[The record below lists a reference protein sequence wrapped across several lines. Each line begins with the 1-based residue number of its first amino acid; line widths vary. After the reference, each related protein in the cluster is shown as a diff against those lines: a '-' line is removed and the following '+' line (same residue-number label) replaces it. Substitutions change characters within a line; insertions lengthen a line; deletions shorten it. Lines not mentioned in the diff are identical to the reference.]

1 MHFHANRTKEI
12 FHDARQSG
20 AALPKR
26 VRQSGIPRRRGA
38 CVAGALRR
46 AGFLNEKTFLLK
58 IPMKILTYVLAA
70 FAVMIQAASVSL
82 AETAKNGGEAQS
94 SSGAEIQEHEK
105 PLSAEEIA
113 YLEYQE
119 EIDRE
124 AVENARNIRVHLRD
138 IMQVVH
144 GISPSA
150 AKFLAQKYMGIM
162 LIQYVVSLLI
172 LLATFIVAKYLL
184 RYMLTRLH
192 GLCTRSKSDGLAGML
207 IAKVQTPANMF
218 AWVIGIY
225 FALVFLIR
233 DEDAIALTT
242 RAVGVLFWLSVF
254 WTVMIICD
262 ILFSVA
268 ARKYSAKSASATVNL
283 LDFLKRVTKC
293 FIIMVALLS
302 ILNNCGVNVNTII
315 ASLGIGG
322 MALAFA
328 SQDTIANF
336 FGSVSII
343 IDRPFIVGDWV
354 KTAQCEGHIE
364 TIGFRSTRIRTF
376 SKTIVTIPNSILAK
390 DSVENFSKMPVRKVL
405 QTIGITYSTT
415 ADQIEKL
422 LPEICKTISEIE
434 GVAFGHGVSAEFT
447 EFSASSLDIS
457 IVYYTRQIDY
467 NNFVATKCR
476 VNLAIM
482 RLIAA
487 HNLSFA
493 FPSTSIYIESDAT
506 KKS

>member
-1 MHFHANRTKEI
+1 MHMKYISCFLFFLATCLPCIPCHADDT
-12 FHDARQSG
+12 A
-20 AALPKR
+20 
-26 VRQSGIPRRRGA
+26 
-38 CVAGALRR
+38 
-46 AGFLNEKTFLLK
+46 
-58 IPMKILTYVLAA
+58 
-70 FAVMIQAASVSL
+70 AASKTEENISQTTVLPNADSEKKL
-82 AETAKNGGEAQS
+82 TPEEQYKIQQRKMDMAAIENAKN
-94 SSGAEIQEHEK
+94 
-105 PLSAEEIA
+105 
-113 YLEYQE
+113 
-119 EIDRE
+119 
-124 AVENARNIRVHLRD
+124 IRTQLRD
-138 IMQVVH
+138 IM
-144 GISPSA
+144 IEIYDFSPST
-150 AKFLAQKYMGIM
+150 AKFLAQKYFGIRVV
-162 LIQYVVSLLI
+162 QYIASLLI
-172 LLATFIVAKYLL
+172 LLTTLIVVKYLMSFFFSRISNL
-184 RYMLTRLH
+184 SRRD
-192 GLCTRSKSDGLAGML
+192 GKNSFASDFILS
-207 IAKVQTPANMF
+207 IQRPVNMF

-225 FALVFLIR
+225 FALAFLIK
-233 DEDAIALTT
+233 DAMTVAIVS
-242 RAVGVLFWLSVF
+242 RAVGVLFWCAVF
-254 WTVMIICD
+254 WAILIVSD
-262 ILFSVA
+262 ALFSA
-268 ARKYSAKSASATVNL
+268 AGKRLQRKSANTTANL
-283 LDFLKRVTKC
+283 VEFLRRVTKC
-293 FIIMVALLS
+293 FITVIAILS
-302 ILNNCGVNVNTII
+302 ILTNCGVNVNTII